1 MAANHIN
8 IQHPEPRGIN
18 SDLYRQT
25 LAEKKLRVE
34 LEQLT
39 AWYRAIT
46 DDLTAIFNRIE
57 AGEPC
62 ELHYPDGRVFQIT
75 GKEQ

>member
-1 MAANHIN
+1 MEAITA
-8 IQHPEPRGIN
+8 EEVDRAVV
-18 SDLYRQT
+18 QT
-25 LAEKKLRVE
+25 LRV
-34 LEQLT
+34 
-39 AWYRAIT
+39 
-46 DDLTAIFNRIE
+46 NRIE